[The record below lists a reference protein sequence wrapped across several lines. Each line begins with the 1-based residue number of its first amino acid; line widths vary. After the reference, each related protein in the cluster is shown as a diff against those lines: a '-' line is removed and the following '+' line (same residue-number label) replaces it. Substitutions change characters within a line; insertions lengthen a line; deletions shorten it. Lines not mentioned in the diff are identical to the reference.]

1 MDGLYISENILKF
14 ARERISVLVGQMTEG
29 SVPDFNAYIKLRT
42 QYEAW
47 VSVESE
53 VRSLLKR
60 IGMEDE

>member
-14 ARERISVLVGQMTEG
+14 ARERISILVGQMTEG

>member
-1 MDGLYISENILKF
+1 MDGIYIADNILKF
-14 ARERISVLVGQMTEG
+14 ARERTSVLIEQMTEG
-29 SVPDFNAYIKLRT
+29 SVPDFNAYLKLRS

-53 VRSLLKR
+53 IRSLLKR

>member
-14 ARERISVLVGQMTEG
+14 VRERTNVLVGQMTEG
-29 SVPDFNAYIKLRT
+29 SVPDFNAYLKLRS

-53 VRSLLKR
+53 IRSLLKR

>member
-1 MDGLYISENILKF
+1 MDGIYIADNILKF
-14 ARERISVLVGQMTEG
+14 ARERTMVLVEQMTEG
-29 SVPDFNAYIKLRT
+29 SVPDFNAYLKLRS

-53 VRSLLKR
+53 IRSLLKR

>member
-1 MDGLYISENILKF
+1 MDGLYITDNILKF
-14 ARERISVLVGQMTEG
+14 VRERTSVLAGQITEG
-29 SVPDFNAYIKLRT
+29 SVPDFNAYLKLRS

-53 VRSLLKR
+53 IRSLLKR